1 MNEVQHPVEVAA
13 TVGATATGWVAFLAG
28 LNEVLITVSTV
39 IAICV
44 GAWTLYDK
52 WRGRNGTT
60 DKDGAKA
67 PVKRQKK

>member
-52 WRGRNGTT
+52 WRGRNGNT
-60 DKDGAKA
+60 DKDGAKT